1 MHTYPFTGTGVALVT
16 PFTQDLKI
24 DFDALESIVNHVID
38 GKVDYLVVLGTTG
51 ETPTLSF
58 EEKCLVL
65 KKVLEFNANRLP
77 VLYGIGGNHTAEVC
91 DAIEKTDFSGVQGLL
106 SVVPYYNKPSQEGL
120 IRHFSVIAEK
130 SPVPV
135 VLYNVPT
142 RTVTNLNAET
152 ALTLAR
158 ECPNIVAVKEASG
171 NLGQMMEILKGA
183 PEHFSLI
190 SGDDGLTL
198 PIMAMG
204 GAGVISVA
212 ANAFPAQISSMV
224 RLASLGD
231 FEGAR
236 RIHFALMDFYAAL
249 FCEGNPVG
257 VKAVMEI
264 LGICGNIFRLPL
276 VPVSKQTYERLKS
289 LSEYVKTF

>member
-1 MHTYPFTGTGVALVT
+1 MT

-65 KKVLEFNANRLP
+65 KKVLEVNANRLP

-224 RLASLGD
+224 RLASSGD

-236 RIHFALMDFYAAL
+236 KIHYALMDFYAAL

-289 LSEYVKTF
+289 LSEYVKTI

>member
-16 PFTQDLKI
+16 PFTQNLKI

-65 KKVLEFNANRLP
+65 KKVLEVNANRLP

-224 RLASLGD
+224 RLASSGD

-236 RIHFALMDFYAAL
+236 KIHFALMDFYAAL

-264 LGICGNIFRLPL
+264 LGICGNVFRLPL

-289 LSEYVKTF
+289 LSEYVKTI

>member
-65 KKVLEFNANRLP
+65 KKVLEVNANRLP

-224 RLASLGD
+224 RLASSGD

-236 RIHFALMDFYAAL
+236 KIHFALMDFYAAL

-264 LGICGNIFRLPL
+264 LGICGNVFRLPL

-289 LSEYVKTF
+289 LSEYVKTI

>member
-1 MHTYPFTGTGVALVT
+1 MT

-24 DFDALESIVNHVID
+24 DFDALEAVVNHVIN

-65 KKVLEFNANRLP
+65 KKILEVNANRLP
-77 VLYGIGGNHTAEVC
+77 VLYGIGGNNTSEVC
-91 DAIEKTDFSGVQGLL
+91 EAIEKTDFSGVQGLL

-135 VLYNVPT
+135 VLYNVPA

-158 ECPNIVAVKEASG
+158 ESPNIVAVKEASG
-171 NLGQMMEILKGA
+171 NLAQMMEILKGA

-224 RLASLGD
+224 RLASSGD
-231 FEGAR
+231 FEHAR
-236 RIHFALMDFYAAL
+236 KIHFALMDFYAAL

-264 LGICGNIFRLPL
+264 LGICGNVLRLPL

-289 LSEYVKTF
+289 LSEYVKTI

>member
-65 KKVLEFNANRLP
+65 KKVLEVNANRLP

-224 RLASLGD
+224 RLASSGD

-236 RIHFALMDFYAAL
+236 KIHYALMDFYAAL

-289 LSEYVKTF
+289 LSEYVKTI

>member
-16 PFTQDLKI
+16 PFTRDLKI
-24 DFDALESIVNHVID
+24 DFDALGAIVNHVID

-58 EEKCLVL
+58 EEKCLIL
-65 KKVLEFNANRLP
+65 KKVLEVNANRLP
-77 VLYGIGGNHTAEVC
+77 VLYGIGGNNTSEIC
-91 DAIEKTDFSGVQGLL
+91 EAIEKTDFSGVQGLL
-106 SVVPYYNKPSQEGL
+106 SVVPYYNKPSQEGI
-120 IRHFSVIAEK
+120 IRHFSMIAEK

-158 ECPNIVAVKEASG
+158 EYPNIVAVKEASG
-171 NLGQMMEILKGA
+171 NLSQMMEILKGA

-231 FEGAR
+231 FEQAR
-236 RIHFALMDFYAAL
+236 KIHFALMDFYAAL

-264 LGICGNIFRLPL
+264 LGICGNVLRLPL
-276 VPVSKQTYERLKS
+276 VPVSKHTY
-289 LSEYVKTF
+289 